1 VEERSDKKPKASP
14 RELALARLNVRE
26 YAAKEMADYLARKR
40 VDPREAAEVVADLVR
55 SGLIDDRRYA
65 RIIAR
70 SQASRGKG
78 PRYVQQKLKMKGV
91 KIDVRELQTLLEETS
106 GQDELSRA
114 REIVERRY
122 PQFAED
128 IKERKRAWD
137 ALLRRGFSM
146 ETVRKCLQR

>member
-1 VEERSDKKPKASP
+1 
-14 RELALARLNVRE
+14 
-26 YAAKEMADYLARKR
+26 LARKR

-70 SQASRGKG
+70 SQASRGTG